1 MQNKR
6 LNLFLLKNTVM
17 SLLGSAVIM
26 AVLAGLMVQ
35 FHLLGNFTFHTIK
48 QLSDIPGLYN
58 SGISNVEMA
67 FDKLQYMGY
76 DYCMDGKRV
85 GGYYCAW
92 INDKFMIV
100 LIDDTETVIR
110 DYTVQG
116 QLKKDPATC
125 SYILSQCAESAGIS
139 KEQLEKVTYDY
150 MISEIDY
157 PKTFYGI
164 VKLAFYLA
172 LAMMALSLVEIVC
185 CIFCPWYH
193 PRIRH
198 LHGVFDRKLV
208 VRDINRQLHDAV
220 VYESH
225 NCYVTKKYLIISTLF
240 RTDIVLLRNIEV
252 ISKHTERKG
261 RAGHNIYKLI
271 ISNAAGMIYEHNF
284 KSESIVDEIIPL
296 IQKKNTR

>member
-1 MQNKR
+1 
-6 LNLFLLKNTVM
+6 
-17 SLLGSAVIM
+17 
-26 AVLAGLMVQ
+26 
-35 FHLLGNFTFHTIK
+35 
-48 QLSDIPGLYN
+48 
-58 SGISNVEMA
+58 
-67 FDKLQYMGY
+67 
-76 DYCMDGKRV
+76 
-85 GGYYCAW
+85 
-92 INDKFMIV
+92 
-100 LIDDTETVIR
+100 
-110 DYTVQG
+110 
-116 QLKKDPATC
+116 
-125 SYILSQCAESAGIS
+125 
-139 KEQLEKVTYDY
+139 

-198 LHGVFDRKLV
+198 LQGVFDRKLV

-240 RTDIVLLRNIEV
+240 RTDIVLLRDIEV

-261 RAGHNIYKLI
+261 RTGHNIYKLI

>member
-1 MQNKR
+1 
-6 LNLFLLKNTVM
+6 
-17 SLLGSAVIM
+17 
-26 AVLAGLMVQ
+26 
-35 FHLLGNFTFHTIK
+35 
-48 QLSDIPGLYN
+48 
-58 SGISNVEMA
+58 MA

-139 KEQLEKVTYDY
+139 KEQLEKITYDY

-198 LHGVFDRKLV
+198 LQGVFDRKLV

-261 RAGHNIYKLI
+261 RTGHNIYKLI

-284 KSESIVDEIIPL
+284 KSESIVDDIIPL

>member
-1 MQNKR
+1 
-6 LNLFLLKNTVM
+6 
-17 SLLGSAVIM
+17 
-26 AVLAGLMVQ
+26 
-35 FHLLGNFTFHTIK
+35 
-48 QLSDIPGLYN
+48 
-58 SGISNVEMA
+58 
-67 FDKLQYMGY
+67 
-76 DYCMDGKRV
+76 MDGKRV

-139 KEQLEKVTYDY
+139 KEQLEKITYDY

-172 LAMMALSLVEIVC
+172 LAMMALSLVEIAC

-198 LHGVFDRKLV
+198 LQGVFDRKLV

-225 NCYVTKKYLIISTLF
+225 N
-240 RTDIVLLRNIEV
+240 IVLLRNIEV

-261 RAGHNIYKLI
+261 RTGHNIYKLI

-284 KSESIVDEIIPL
+284 KSESIVDDIIPL